1 MVDDSDCQVALAH
14 YGLCSG
20 VLEEEH
26 TAVDNKKELCARPE
40 FYDEQIPDTVI
51 QLNSYIRDITHLD
64 PLTNPSVSFICGGKT
79 FNKPFGNLGE
89 KYLLFF
95 KVAI

>member
-1 MVDDSDCQVALAH
+1 MDSK
-14 YGLCSG
+14 
-20 VLEEEH
+20 E
-26 TAVDNKKELCARPE
+26 ELCARPK

-64 PLTNPSVSFICGGKT
+64 LLTNLSVSFICGGKT

-89 KYLLFF
+89 KDSFE
-95 KVAI
+95 I